1 MGFFKKVLPQA
12 VSATATQATPSQPP
26 SGIAGLLT
34 PHLIEILKSQGLAR
48 SQQTAPQAN
57 VASPRNWMLSN
68 LSLDPFL
75 YAQQGQP
82 PAQDPPPYVQPTT
95 NLLAQLGYV
104 NPQPGTVSPVV
115 ANMGG
120 YIGTPYLP
128 GEYMLR

>member
-1 MGFFKKVLPQA
+1 MGFFKKLLPQA
-12 VSATATQATPSQPP
+12 VSATATQAAPSQPP

-34 PHLIEILKSQGLAR
+34 PQLIEILKSQGLVR
-48 SQQTAPQAN
+48 PQQTEPQTN
-57 VASPRNWMLSN
+57 VAPPRDLMLSS
-68 LSLDPFL
+68 LALDPLL
-75 YAQQGQP
+75 YAQQG
-82 PAQDPPPYVQPTT
+82 PPPYVQPTT
-95 NLLAQLGYV
+95 NLQAQLGYV